1 MKSFGLGTYAL
12 TGGVSVAL
20 LAGCGGSQ
28 PPIGALGTIPQTSAI
43 ATHADRGKSWMVE
56 VSPVAASASFLSV
69 GNDNWNHGN
78 GDIAIFAQGKKS
90 PIRTI
95 SAGMRAPNGSAFDS
109 NGDLYIANNG
119 STKQPG
125 DVTVYNPRTG
135 RLIRTISDGISEPD
149 YVTLDRSGE
158 LYVANYGNNSV
169 TVYEAGSSRLLR
181 TITKGIFSPNLKVQ
195 SRLDFSLR
203 TEQ

>member
-56 VSPVAASASFLSV
+56 MSPVAASASFLSV

-95 SAGMRAPNGSAFDS
+95 SAGIERRMARH
-109 NGDLYIANNG
+109 
-119 STKQPG
+119 STAMETSTLRITVQP
-125 DVTVYNPRTG
+125 
-135 RLIRTISDGISEPD
+135 
-149 YVTLDRSGE
+149 
-158 LYVANYGNNSV
+158 
-169 TVYEAGSSRLLR
+169 SSP
-181 TITKGIFSPNLKVQ
+181 GM
-195 SRLDFSLR
+195 
-203 TEQ
+203 